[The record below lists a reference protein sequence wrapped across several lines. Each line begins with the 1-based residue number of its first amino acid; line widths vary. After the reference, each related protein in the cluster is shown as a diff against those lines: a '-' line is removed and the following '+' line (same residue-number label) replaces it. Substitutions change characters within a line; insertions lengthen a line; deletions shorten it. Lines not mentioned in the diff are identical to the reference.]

1 MTDTADIINFLA
13 DLSADHPLAQA
24 RARRDDALHNAQLS
38 FSALLEPERPGTFT
52 LAERYA
58 VATYVA
64 GLHRADRAHA
74 FYADL
79 LADES
84 DSLPGHVDA
93 AIERGLST
101 GPYGVFRESELT
113 DFSEPGGFFLH
124 DGPTE
129 RLAGAFDIA
138 HLLVYHPRDSRPEA
152 IGHLYA
158 TGWSSDDIV
167 SLAQL
172 VSFFA
177 FQLRVVHGLR
187 VVSGQSVT
195 GSDTEADTA
204 TRGAG
209 EQPDWRVTDDVLT
222 YEELARPE
230 RFVAHPLGW
239 HGWVPPVDKKDLT
252 AEQVDSLIKPERADM
267 PYFRLLARD
276 PAALKA
282 RTLTDLDIFYNTDGG
297 LGRAEREL
305 AATVVSRLNGCI
317 YCASVHQGRTKDEG
331 GDAERVDAL
340 LADGVDVDLGSK
352 SWNQLRDLSV
362 ALTVTPMSLT
372 AEHIAGLD
380 WAEALDAV
388 YSAAFFNWAN
398 RLMLFLGEPE
408 VPRRFR

>member
-13 DLSADHPLAQA
+13 NLPGDHPLAQA
-24 RARRDDALHNAQLS
+24 RARRSDALHNAQLS

-52 LAERYA
+52 PAERYA

-64 GLHRADRAHA
+64 GLHRVDRARA

-84 DSLPGHVDA
+84 DSLPDHVDA
-93 AIERGLST
+93 AIAHGLST
-101 GPYGVFRESELT
+101 GPYGVFREPGLA
-113 DFSEPGGFFLH
+113 DFSERGGFILH

-172 VSFFA
+172 VSFLS

-187 VVSGQSVT
+187 VVGGQPVASA
-195 GSDTEADTA
+195 DADTA
-204 TRGAG
+204 ARGTG
-209 EQPDWRVTDDVLT
+209 ERPDWRVTDDVLT
-222 YEELARPE
+222 YEDLARPE
-230 RFVAHPLGW
+230 RFVTHPLGW
-239 HGWVPPVDKKDLT
+239 QGWVPPVDKQDMT
-252 AEQVDSLIKPERADM
+252 AEQLDSLIKPERADM

-317 YCASVHQGRTKDEG
+317 YCASVHQGRTKEEG
-331 GDAERVDAL
+331 GDAECVDTL
-340 LADGVDVDLGSK
+340 LANGVGVDLGSK

-362 ALTVTPMSLT
+362 ALTVTPMSMT
-372 AEHIAGLD
+372 AEHVDGLD
-380 WAEALDAV
+380 WAQALDAV